1 MKRRIYIALAAV
13 LAVLALSSCR
23 RDLWVYTD
31 EYRQVELYT
40 DWSLCD
46 DRPDGMTAWFIS
58 NDFDGRN
65 RHVTT
70 ADIEHTWLNLPRGLF
85 TGIVFDWSPEE
96 YPNQDFV
103 GMQYPDMAKVQARPS
118 TVQPGYDEDLY
129 GYEAVPDDM
138 YIPVVDSTSMFLLS
152 VTPDP
157 MCVDTLQNVNIITG
171 VEGDLVLW
179 KDREEYEASL
189 VTQTFYAEPQPVIW
203 DLRVSIAVKGLQYLH
218 SIQSTM
224 AGLSD
229 GLMLA
234 DLHHSPDVCLHPL
247 ESWEGRHISD
257 SLGVIFTTIHT
268 FGLPESAMTR
278 ADYHIDENTHL
289 RLNLRCLL
297 RDEETVLY
305 FHFDF
310 GPEAIVIE
318 DDRLLLRIDVTV
330 PITLPYVDAKG
341 SAGFDA
347 VVSPWLPGGNAD
359 VTM

>member
-1 MKRRIYIALAAV
+1 MSRNRTYTLLAV
-13 LAVLALSSCR
+13 MLTVLALTSCR
-23 RDLWVYTD
+23 RDLWIYTD

-40 DWSLCD
+40 DWTWSD

-70 ADIEHTWLNLPRGLF
+70 ADIDHTWLNLPRGRF
-85 TGIVFDWSPEE
+85 TGIVFDWSPAE
-96 YPNQDFV
+96 YANQDFV
-103 GMQYPDMAKVQARPS
+103 GMEYPDEAKVQARPAS
-118 TVQPGYDEDLY
+118 VQPEYDEDLY
-129 GYEAVPDDM
+129 GDRALTADM
-138 YIPVVDSTSMFLLS
+138 YIPIVDSTSMFLLS

-189 VTQTFYAEPQPVIW
+189 VTQTFFAEPHPVIW
-203 DLRVSIAVKGLQYLH
+203 ELNAQIYVRGMQYLH
-218 SIQSTM
+218 SITSTV
-224 AGLSD
+224 AGLAD

-234 DLHHSPDVCLHPL
+234 DLRHSDDVCLHPI
-247 ESWEGRHISD
+247 ETWEARYLSD
-257 SLGVIFTTIHT
+257 SLAVIFTTIHT
-268 FGLPESAMTR
+268 FGLPESALSS
-278 ADYHIDENTHL
+278 AGLDEDTHL

-305 FHFDF
+305 FHFDI
-310 GPEAIVIE
+310 GPESIQIFE
-318 DDRLLLRIDVTV
+318 DQRLLRIEITE
-330 PITLPYVDAKG
+330 PISLPYVDAKG

-347 VVSPWLPGGNAD
+347 TVSPWLPGGNAD
-359 VTM
+359 VTI

>member
-1 MKRRIYIALAAV
+1 MNRRIYIALVAV
-13 LAVLALSSCR
+13 LAVLALTSCR

-40 DWSLCD
+40 DWSLCY

-70 ADIEHTWLNLPRGLF
+70 ADIEHTWLNLPRGRF
-85 TGIVFDWSPEE
+85 TGIVFDWSPAE

-103 GMQYPDMAKVQARPS
+103 GMEYPDAAKVQARPS
-118 TVQPGYDEDLY
+118 TVQPGYNEDLY
-129 GYEAVPDDM
+129 GYDAVPDDM
-138 YIPVVDSTSMFLLS
+138 YIPVVDSTSMYLLS

-157 MCVDTLQNVNIITG
+157 MCVDTLLDVNIITG

-189 VTQTFYAEPQPVIW
+189 VTQTFFAEPQPVIW
-203 DLRVSIAVKGLQYLH
+203 DLRISLAVRGLQYLH
-218 SIQSTM
+218 SIQATL

-234 DLHHSPDVCLHPL
+234 NLRHSPDVCLHPL
-247 ESWEGRHISD
+247 EEWEARHLSD
-257 SLGVIFTTIHT
+257 TLGIVSTAIHT
-268 FGLPESAMTR
+268 FGLPESSLTK
-278 ADYHIDENTHL
+278 ADYPDKNTHL

-305 FHFDF
+305 FHFDI
-310 GPEAIVIE
+310 GPEAFVVE
-318 DDRLLLRIDVTV
+318 EDRLLLRIDITI
-330 PITLPYVDAKG
+330 PIELPYVDAKG

>member
-1 MKRRIYIALAAV
+1 MNRRIYIGLVAV
-13 LAVLALSSCR
+13 LAVLALTSCR

-40 DWSLCD
+40 DWSLCY

-70 ADIEHTWLNLPRGLF
+70 ADIEHTWLNLPRGRF
-85 TGIVFDWSPEE
+85 TGIVFDWSPAE

-103 GMQYPDMAKVQARPS
+103 GMEYPDAAKVQARPA
-118 TVQPGYDEDLY
+118 TVQPGYNEDLY
-129 GYEAVPDDM
+129 GYDAVPADM

-157 MCVDTLQNVNIITG
+157 MCVDTLLNVNIITG

-179 KDREEYEASL
+179 KDREDYEASL
-189 VTQTFYAEPQPVIW
+189 VTQTFFAEPQPVIW
-203 DLRVSIAVKGLQYLH
+203 DLRISLAVCGLQYLH
-218 SIQSTM
+218 SIQATL

-234 DLHHSPDVCLHPL
+234 DLRHSPDVCLHPL
-247 ESWEGRHISD
+247 ESWEARQLTD
-257 SLGVIFTTIHT
+257 SLGVVSTSIHT
-268 FGLPESAMTR
+268 FGLPEYSL
-278 ADYHIDENTHL
+278 NTHL

-305 FHFDF
+305 FHFDI
-310 GPEAIVIE
+310 GPEDIVVE
-318 DDRLLLRIDVTV
+318 EDRLLLIINITE
-330 PITLPYVDAKG
+330 PISLPYVDAKG